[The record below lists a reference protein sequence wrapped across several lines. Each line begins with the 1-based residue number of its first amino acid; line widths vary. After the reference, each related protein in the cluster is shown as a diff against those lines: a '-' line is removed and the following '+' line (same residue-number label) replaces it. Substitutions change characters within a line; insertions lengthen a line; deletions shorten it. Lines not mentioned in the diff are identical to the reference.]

1 MTQQLKESTP
11 LTQPASWIETHD
23 RMGLKPAEP
32 VLCPICSIRNLAK
45 GKSTFPS
52 MQLRRSRIHTVPDV
66 REERLKDGTIV
77 RPYAMDM
84 AFKCPVCDFYCVFGV
99 PMDME
104 YAQKIQQLRGGTP
117 EYVLP
122 KDDWDEDERI
132 KSKLEKVGYW

>member
-1 MTQQLKESTP
+1 
-11 LTQPASWIETHD
+11 
-23 RMGLKPAEP
+23 
-32 VLCPICSIRNLAK
+32 
-45 GKSTFPS
+45 
-52 MQLRRSRIHTVPDV
+52 
-66 REERLKDGTIV
+66 
-77 RPYAMDM
+77 MDM